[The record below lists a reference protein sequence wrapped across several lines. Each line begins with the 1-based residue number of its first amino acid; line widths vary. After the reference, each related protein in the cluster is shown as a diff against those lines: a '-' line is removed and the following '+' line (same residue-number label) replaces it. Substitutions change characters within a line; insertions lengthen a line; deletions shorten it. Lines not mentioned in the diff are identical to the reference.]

1 MLNWRDCTFENQV
14 HKMVGFIEQ
23 EGKERSAE
31 ILSRA
36 EEEYNLLVGRL
47 VQISRLNI
55 MREYEQMDKQIAK
68 SKIMS
73 EEAEPFVIVSSE
85 MSSMYSKART
95 AILWVRYEHV
105 RRIVQEAKRQLVL
118 RTETPQYRNILFQMI
133 LQSLFRM
140 GVGCNVFI
148 IVTEKDEAI
157 VRGCLDDIEEEYHT
171 QTGARCKLAIS
182 KNSLHKKEIGGVE
195 LITFDA
201 RIRARNTLR
210 ARLVQ
215 VTERMIP
222 LIRYGLYG
230 FNPHRK
236 SVD

>member
-1 MLNWRDCTFENQV
+1 
-14 HKMVGFIEQ
+14 
-23 EGKERSAE
+23 
-31 ILSRA
+31 
-36 EEEYNLLVGRL
+36 
-47 VQISRLNI
+47 
-55 MREYEQMDKQIAK
+55 
-68 SKIMS
+68 
-73 EEAEPFVIVSSE
+73 

-118 RTETPQYRNILFQMI
+118 RTETPHYRNILFQMI

-195 LITFDA
+195 VITFDA

-236 SVD
+236 SID